1 MAVEVSSYEEFL
13 TDRHG
18 TNHAIQ
24 IFPKLPLDA
33 LAKTYLRCISTD
45 HVQSRITNYQP
56 NKDNPV
62 TLPPDIN
69 NPILKAPID
78 QDTYGN
84 FFNSKNRGTSVLAR
98 FA

>member
-33 LAKTYLRCISTD
+33 LAKTYLRCISTED
-45 HVQSRITNYQP
+45 TNFI
-56 NKDNPV
+56 V
-62 TLPPDIN
+62 C
-69 NPILKAPID
+69 ID
-78 QDTYGN
+78 
-84 FFNSKNRGTSVLAR
+84 GTCCLCT
-98 FA
+98 